1 MTTHSFIT
9 PNHLTIARIVAVP
22 LVCVPLAIDTTATC
36 WLALAVFA
44 AAAITDFFDGWLARR
59 SGQISDLGRMLD
71 PIADKL
77 LVGAAL
83 VVLAGIGRT
92 PEWHLIP
99 VALIIGRELGVSG
112 LREAMAP
119 RGVTVPVT
127 QLAKWK
133 TTVQLVAL
141 GLLILGPHG
150 PEPTWTVGLA
160 ALWVAM
166 VLTMVTGWDYLRIAL
181 SHLRAS

>member
-36 WLALAVFA
+36 WLALAVFV

-59 SGQISDLGRMLD
+59 SGQFSELGRTLD

-77 LVGAAL
+77 LVGAVL

-99 VALIIGRELGVSG
+99 SALIIGRELGVSG
-112 LREAMAP
+112 LREALAP
-119 RGVTVPVT
+119 RGIAVPVT
-127 QLAKWK
+127 RLAKWK
-133 TTVQLVAL
+133 TTAQLVAL
-141 GLLILGPHG
+141 GLLIVGPHG
-150 PEPTWTVGLA
+150 PEPTWTIGLV
-160 ALWVAM
+160 ALWIAM
-166 VLTMVTGWDYLRIAL
+166 ALTVITGWDYLQIAL
-181 SHLRAS
+181 RHLRSG